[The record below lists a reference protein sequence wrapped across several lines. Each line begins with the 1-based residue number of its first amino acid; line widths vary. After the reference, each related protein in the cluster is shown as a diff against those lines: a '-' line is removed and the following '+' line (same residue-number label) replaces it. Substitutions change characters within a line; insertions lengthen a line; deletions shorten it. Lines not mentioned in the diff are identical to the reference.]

1 MNLESSIIQ
10 GFLPEIIIITTIL
23 ICTILSFCIKNTQ
36 KPYVYFTAL
45 TGCLTALFSFVFLP
59 KEASIECFNLS
70 FISDYYSLLFRFLI
84 LIGTVITFQLSKKYT
99 DSFGIYKGE
108 YYTLFLCAAL
118 GAMLMTGSTDL
129 IMATVAIETLG
140 ISAYALCGFTRSDRL
155 SSEAAL
161 KYLVIGGA
169 STAVTLYGFSLL
181 YGITGSTNFNEIY
194 NFLSVYKMN
203 PILVLSLLMV
213 IGGLGFKISAFP
225 FHSWTPDVYE
235 GAPLPVAAFLSV
247 VSKIAGFAIILRL
260 IGTIFINYTVWTYLI
275 GIIAILTMFAGNL
288 CALKQQN
295 IKRLLGYSSI
305 AQAGYILLGL
315 AVGTQDSFSAIIFYL
330 ICYLFMNFGAWAAI
344 EVYTNRTGKYNISD
358 FKGLAY
364 REPVLAFGLS
374 VCMLSLAGIPVT
386 AGFIGKFYLFKT
398 ILFSGVQNLW
408 LLIFALFNT
417 LIAVYYYLMV
427 VKSLFSIEKT
437 ECNSEQCII
446 PKSRSLNSIQAV
458 TFCVVLIL
466 GIFATP
472 FITVSQKAS
481 YSLFSN
487 IKSFAFISK

>member
-10 GFLPEIIIITTIL
+10 GFIPEIVIITTIL
-23 ICTILSFCIKNTQ
+23 ICTVLSFCIKNTQ
-36 KPYVYFTAL
+36 KPYVYFTAI

-59 KEASIECFNLS
+59 TDLNIECFNSS
-70 FISDYYSLLFRFLI
+70 FISDYYSILFRFLI

-99 DSFGIYKGE
+99 GSVGKYNGE
-108 YYTLFLCAAL
+108 YYTLFLCATL
-118 GAMLMTGSTDL
+118 GAMLMAGSTDL
-129 IMATVAIETLG
+129 LMTTVAVETLG
-140 ISAYALCGFTRSDRL
+140 ISAYALCGFTKFDRL
-155 SSEAAL
+155 SSEAGL
-161 KYLVIGGA
+161 KYLIIGGA
-169 STAVTLYGFSLL
+169 STAITLYGFSIL
-181 YGITGSTNFNEIY
+181 YGITGATNFNEIST
-194 NFLSVYKMN
+194 FLSTYKMN
-203 PILVLSLLMV
+203 PVLVLSLLMI

-225 FHSWTPDVYE
+225 FHAWTPDVYE

-247 VSKIAGFAIILRL
+247 VSKIAGFALILRFL
-260 IGTIFINYTVWTYLI
+260 GTIFIHYNIWTYII
-275 GIIAILTMFAGNL
+275 GTIAILTMFAGNL

-315 AVGTQDSFSAIIFYL
+315 AVGTQDSFAAIIFYL
-330 ICYLFMNFGAWAAI
+330 ICFLFMNFGAWAAI
-344 EVYTNRTGKYNISD
+344 EVYTNKTGKYNISD

-364 REPVLAFGLS
+364 REPIIAFGLS

-398 ILFSGVQNLW
+398 ILFSGMQNLW

-427 VKSLFSIEKT
+427 VKSIFSPEKV
-437 ECNSEQCII
+437 ECDSDKGII
-446 PKSRSLNSIQAV
+446 PKSSSLNSIQIF
-458 TFCVVLIL
+458 TFCAVLIL
-466 GIFATP
+466 GIIATP

-481 YSLFSN
+481 ASLFSN
-487 IKSFAFISK
+487 IKSFSYLQK